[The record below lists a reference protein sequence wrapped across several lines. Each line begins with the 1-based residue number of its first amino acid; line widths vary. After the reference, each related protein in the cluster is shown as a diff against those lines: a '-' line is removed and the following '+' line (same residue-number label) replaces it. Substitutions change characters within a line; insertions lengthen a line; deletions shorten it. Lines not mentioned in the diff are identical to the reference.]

1 MHSNKKKSA
10 EMNPNEVLR
19 NLTFC
24 ALDIETTGINPVF
37 HRIVDIGLVKF
48 NMTGII
54 DKFETLINPG
64 MPIPIETTLIHG
76 ITDEM
81 VISSPD
87 ISKVIKPVL
96 DFIKNTYLVIQ
107 NPEFDLSFIDI
118 VCRRNNINIKLD
130 SFDTVRLARKALP
143 YLKNHKL
150 ETLSNHFGIIGDPHR
165 ALPDAIACAEIF
177 RNIIIKLDKNGR
189 WKLKDL
195 IAYHGSP
202 IRARKLKITKA
213 PSNFRGM
220 TKGKIY
226 KIIYTDSDGNITE
239 REIKPVE
246 FVAYGKKKYM
256 EAFCYLRNE
265 NRFFLADRIL
275 EATEVGEN
283 HLL

>member
-1 MHSNKKKSA
+1 
-10 EMNPNEVLR
+10 MNPNESLR

-37 HRIVDIGLVKF
+37 HRIVDIGIVKF
-48 NMTGII
+48 NLTGII
-54 DKFETLINPG
+54 DRFSTLINPG
-64 MPIPIETTLIHG
+64 MPIPAETTSIHG

-81 VISSPD
+81 VSSSPD
-87 ISKVIKPVL
+87 ISNIIRPVL
-96 DFIKNTYLVIQ
+96 DFIKNSHLVIQ

-118 VCRRNNINIKLD
+118 ICRRNNINIKLD
-130 SFDTVRLARKALP
+130 AFDTVRLARMSMP

-150 ETLSNHFGIIGDPHR
+150 ETLSEHFGIIGEPHR
-165 ALPDAIACAEIF
+165 ALPDAIACAEVF
-177 RNIIIKLDKNGR
+177 RNIIIILDKKGR

-195 IAYHGSP
+195 IAYHGNSIKP
-202 IRARKLKITKA
+202 RKLKITQA
-213 PSNFRGM
+213 PLNFRGM
-220 TKGKIY
+220 VKGRIY
-226 KIIYTDSDGNITE
+226 RIIYTDSDGIITE

-265 NRFFLADRIL
+265 NRYFLDNRIL
-275 EATEVGEN
+275 EITEITEITEKN